1 MDLYWKYIGYETK
14 ETRRCLRGAWQRRAG
29 YPCSDFTVAAFF
41 LWENYGIVYWNT
53 GSIII
58 TLKTNT
64 KKYGSFVKAYLEK
77 EKAKLRGKNL
87 KGKKYYHKVEII
99 LI

>member
-1 MDLYWKYIGYETK
+1 MSM
-14 ETRRCLRGAWQRRAG
+14 R
-29 YPCSDFTVAAFF
+29 SVAAARRLSVFGFYCSCIF

-77 EKAKLRGKNL
+77 EKAKLRGKDL
-87 KGKKYYHKVEII
+87 KGKKYYHKAEII
-99 LI
+99 LT